1 MTPDALDYLTPE
13 ERHRFYKMLGLK
25 ATIGVD
31 GTVELDGTFIVDG
44 RWKWGGRWFY
54 ESRGFI
60 EVCPHGRPIVKRVR
74 LADLLHEFGRV

>member
-1 MTPDALDYLTPE
+1 MTPDALDPLTPE

-44 RWKWGGRWFY
+44 PLEVGR
-54 ESRGFI
+54 
-60 EVCPHGRPIVKRVR
+60 
-74 LADLLHEFGRV
+74 